1 VNFFTHVDGGLGA
14 GRNRKIHVQPAQ
26 ANCYCGGIM
35 AKPPPLKLSTVI
47 ARIARAR
54 KGDLLVIKSAQ
65 RQAKNP
71 SNTLKSFVING
82 PRPPRKRKGP

>member
-1 VNFFTHVDGGLGA
+1 VKPFVHVDGGLGA

-26 ANCYCGGIM
+26 AHCYCGGIM

-54 KGDLLVIKSAQ
+54 KGDLLVIKSAR

-71 SNTLKSFVING
+71 SNTLKSFVITG
-82 PRPPRKRKGP
+82 PRSSKKRTRP